1 MAQFIPSWAAQLA
14 PSLAQELD
22 AAAKARADKKAIE
35 DAEAQ
40 STGVAIGS
48 GIGSMLALSQGLPPQ
63 AGGAVGG
70 LVGGQAARVASGQ
83 DPGFDSTQQGVK
95 AATGALVAGSSL
107 KKGYEQQGTAE
118 DYNEFL
124 TGLIE
129 PGSEDR
135 LTAYLAMPAGLAK
148 KLEGGDFRL
157 FDTWYNSGMWQG

>member
-14 PSLAQELD
+14 PSLAQDMD
-22 AAAKARADKKAIE
+22 AAARARVDDKARE

-40 STGVAIGS
+40 GMGGAIGS
-48 GIGSMLALSQGLPPQ
+48 GIGAMAAASQGLSPQ
-63 AGGAVGG
+63 AGAAVGG
-70 LVGGQAARVASGQ
+70 LVGGQVSRVASGK
-83 DPGFDSTQQGVK
+83 DPGFDSPQQGVK

-107 KKGYEQQGTAE
+107 KKGYEQQGAAE

-148 KLEGGDFRL
+148 KLESGDFRL